1 MVLHLASQD
10 DGPPGLND
18 NNCQRKR
25 VNLEVP
31 TWTEEEED
39 GDCVEVFFRMA

>member
-18 NNCQRKR
+18 PNRQSKQ
-25 VNLEVP
+25 VTLEVP
-31 TWTEEEED
+31 TLTEEEED
-39 GDCVEVFFRMA
+39 GDCVKAFVRMA